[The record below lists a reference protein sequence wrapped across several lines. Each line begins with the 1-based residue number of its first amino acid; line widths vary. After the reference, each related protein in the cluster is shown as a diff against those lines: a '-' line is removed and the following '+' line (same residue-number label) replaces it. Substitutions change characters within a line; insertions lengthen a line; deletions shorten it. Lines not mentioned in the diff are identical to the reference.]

1 MSKRILIIGSGAVGA
16 VYAQALV
23 KAGCQV
29 TFLVRDKSSPNAAM
43 PRQLHRY
50 GLTGKPRSEKQ
61 HLRTVE
67 EAGPHY
73 DQVWLCTPST
83 ALHGDWLKTQIRA
96 LGPNTELVCWTPDIA
111 DMELLAEL
119 HNGPLAQGLIGL
131 ISFQT
136 PLPEE
141 DTPSPGIGYY
151 LPPGSA
157 VLDSTPAGTRA
168 AALLRAGG
176 VPTDQRQD
184 LAWWEARLASVTICA
199 VAALEH
205 NAWSLKGLRRSPDLA
220 LACAAARE
228 AMAVNAASL
237 GVKPGLAP
245 RLPLSSILRF
255 VLTVGPR
262 VMPFSLE
269 TYLHYHFSK
278 VGDQTRQVISSWI
291 ERGNGQQQ
299 QTASLQALR
308 AKLA

>member
-1 MSKRILIIGSGAVGA
+1 MSTRILLIGSGAVGA

-23 KAGCQV
+23 KSGCQV

-43 PRQLHRY
+43 PRQLHQF
-50 GLTGKPRSEKQ
+50 GLTGKVQSERQ
-61 HLRTVE
+61 LLRTVE

-73 DQVWLCTPST
+73 DQAWLCTPST
-83 ALHGDWLKTQIRA
+83 ALESDWLRSQVSA
-96 LGPNTELVCWTPDIA
+96 LGERTELICWTPDIA
-111 DMELLAEL
+111 DMETLATL
-119 HNGPLAQGLIGL
+119 HRGPLAQGLIGL

-136 PLPEE
+136 PLPGEAN
-141 DTPSPGIGYY
+141 PSPGIGYY

-157 VLDSTPAGTRA
+157 VLDTTPAGTRA
-168 AALLRAGG
+168 ATLLRAGG
-176 VPTDQRQD
+176 VPTDQRND

-205 NAWSLKGLRRSPDLA
+205 NAWSLKGLRKSPDLA

-237 GVKPGLAP
+237 GVKPGIAP

-255 VLTVGPR
+255 VLAVGPR
-262 VMPFSLE
+262 VMPFPLE

-278 VGDQTRQVISSWI
+278 VGEQTRQVISSWI
-291 ERGNGQQQ
+291 ARGDGLAQDTRAL
-299 QTASLQALR
+299 QTLR